1 MCARCRVKRPSVD
14 LQLYADVDGSLEA
27 LTESLLALNTGR
39 VVFKVTRSTVGP
51 PSAADVLFAQAT
63 RSTIAAFGVSVP
75 TPAAA
80 HAASLGVPVIESK
93 CAPLASLC
101 VP

>member
-1 MCARCRVKRPSVD
+1 MCRIKRPSVD

-27 LTESLLALNTGR
+27 LTESLLALNTGH

-63 RSTIAAFGVSVP
+63 RSTIAAFGVSLPSQV
-75 TPAAA
+75 AAN
-80 HAASLGVPVIESK
+80 AASLNVPVVESK
-93 CAPLASLC
+93 CVLLRL
-101 VP
+101 VHEK